1 MITSTTVWTPPR
13 MAARP
18 NRPRTS
24 SPSSKRSRDTCDGKN
39 RPTFPPEFIMAA
51 RPYPIVV
58 AFLAGVAVAFSASPA
73 LRGLAKLGEPAAA
86 IAQREAKPKESKA
99 GVLAMDDERIGLAQI
114 EMQAVG
120 PATVAKRLA
129 VPGTVVP
136 DAGRVAH
143 VSVKLSGTVADLRK
157 NIGDDVV
164 KDEVLAVLESR
175 EVADAKSE
183 YLAARLS
190 NELQQDLTARDKS
203 LWEGRAV
210 PEQQY
215 IKSRNAAAQTAMRF
229 GIARQK
235 LLALGVREDE
245 ISALPQAPDA
255 SLRTQNVR
263 APISGRVAE
272 RKVELGTAVGRDNL
286 ETELFVIVD
295 LNRVWV
301 DLSVSSVDLPMV
313 REGQSVAVTLRG
325 FPDATTGKIV
335 FVSPL
340 LDKDT
345 RTARVVAAIENA
357 DGRWRPGSFITAAIA
372 IDERAAPVVAPFSAV
387 QTVQGRKAVFVR
399 TKDGFEKRDV
409 VLGQR
414 DGQSVEIVSGLAAG
428 ETVAVSNTFSLK
440 AELSKPGDED

>member
-1 MITSTTVWTPPR
+1 
-13 MAARP
+13 MA
-18 NRPRTS
+18 S
-24 SPSSKRSRDTCDGKN
+24 
-39 RPTFPPEFIMAA
+39 RPTLTVCAFAA
-51 RPYPIVV
+51 GAAIVTFTPGLSTRLQRAVGIV
-58 AFLAGVAVAFSASPA
+58 A
-73 LRGLAKLGEPAAA
+73 PAAV
-86 IAQREAKPKESKA
+86 AQREAKPTGSTVKQTI
-99 GVLAMDDERIGLAQI
+99 VAMDDERIKLAQI
-114 EMQAVG
+114 EQRKIG
-120 PATVAKRLA
+120 PGTVAKRLA
-129 VPGTVVP
+129 VPATIVP
-136 DAGRVAH
+136 DANRVAH
-143 VSVKLSGTVADLRK
+143 VSVKLAGTVAELRK

-164 KDEVLAVLESR
+164 KDEVIAVLESR

-235 LLALGVREDE
+235 LLALGVRDDE
-245 ISALPQAPDA
+245 IATLPQAPDA
-255 SLRTQNVR
+255 SLRSQNVR
-263 APISGRVAE
+263 TPISGRVAE

-295 LNRVWV
+295 LSRVWV
-301 DLSVSSVDLPMV
+301 DLSVSPADLPMV
-313 REGQSVAVTLRG
+313 KEGQSVAISTRG
-325 FPDATTGKIV
+325 QPENSTASVV

-345 RTARVVAAIENA
+345 RTARVAAAIENA
-357 DGRWRPGSFITAAIA
+357 DGHWRPGSFVPAAIA
-372 IDERAAPVVAPFSAV
+372 IEERAAPVVAPFSAV
-387 QTVQGRKAVFVR
+387 QTVEGNKAVFVR

-414 DGQSVEIVSGLAAG
+414 DGQSVEIVSGLEAG
-428 ETVAVSNTFSLK
+428 ETIAVSNTFSLK

>member
-1 MITSTTVWTPPR
+1 MTIRPITV
-13 MAARP
+13 
-18 NRPRTS
+18 
-24 SPSSKRSRDTCDGKN
+24 
-39 RPTFPPEFIMAA
+39 
-51 RPYPIVV
+51 VV
-58 AFLAGVAVAFSASPA
+58 AFASGAALALGTTTLQRVAGLGVP
-73 LRGLAKLGEPAAA
+73 AA
-86 IAQREAKPKESKA
+86 IAQREGKPA
-99 GVLAMDDERIGLAQI
+99 GSANKSIVVPMDDERVKLAQI
-114 EMQAVG
+114 EERSVG
-120 PATVAKRLA
+120 PATIARRLA
-129 VPGTVVP
+129 VPGTVIP

-143 VSVKLSGTVADLRK
+143 VSVKLSGTVAELRK

-190 NELQQDLTARDKS
+190 NDLQQDLTSRDKS

-215 IKSRNAAAQTAMRF
+215 IRSRNAAAQSSMRLN
-229 GIARQK
+229 IARQK

-245 ISALPQAPDA
+245 IAALPQAPDA
-255 SLRTQNVR
+255 LLRSQNVR
-263 APISGRVAE
+263 AAISGRVAE
-272 RKVELGTAVGRDNL
+272 RRVELGTAVGRDNL

-295 LNRVWV
+295 LGRVWV
-301 DLSVSSVDLPMV
+301 DLAVSSADLPMV
-313 REGQSVAVTLRG
+313 KEGQAVNIAMRG
-325 FPDATTGKIV
+325 QPEVGTARIV

-357 DGRWRPGSFITAAIA
+357 DGRWRPGSFVTAAVA
-372 IDERAAPVVAPFSAV
+372 IEEHTAPVVAPFSAV
-387 QTVQGRKAVFVR
+387 QTVEGRKAVFVR

-414 DGQSVEIVSGLAAG
+414 DGQSIEVVSGLAAG
-428 ETVAVSNTFSLK
+428 ETIAVSNTFSLK

>member
-1 MITSTTVWTPPR
+1 MAVRPIT
-13 MAARP
+13 
-18 NRPRTS
+18 
-24 SPSSKRSRDTCDGKN
+24 
-39 RPTFPPEFIMAA
+39 IL
-51 RPYPIVV
+51 
-58 AFLAGVAVAFSASPA
+58 AFATGAAVALGASTLQRMVGTVA
-73 LRGLAKLGEPAAA
+73 PAAV
-86 IAQREAKPKESKA
+86 AQHEAKPTGPAAKSA
-99 GVLAMDDERIGLAQI
+99 VVAMDDERIELAQI
-114 EMQAVG
+114 EQRSVG
-120 PATVAKRLA
+120 PATIAKRVA
-129 VPGTVVP
+129 VPGTIVP

-143 VSVKLSGTVADLRK
+143 VSVKLAGTVAELRK
-157 NIGDDVV
+157 NIGDDVA
-164 KDEVLAVLESR
+164 KDEILAVLESR

-190 NELQQDLTARDKS
+190 NDLQQDLTARDKS
-203 LWEGRAV
+203 LSEGRAV

-235 LLALGVREDE
+235 LLALGVRDDE
-245 ISALPQAPDA
+245 IATLPQAPDA
-255 SLRTQNVR
+255 SLRSQNVR

-295 LNRVWV
+295 LGRVWV
-301 DLSVSSVDLPMV
+301 DLSVSSTDLPIV
-313 REGQSVAVTLRG
+313 REGQSVAISTRG
-325 FPDATTGKIV
+325 MADSSTARIV

-345 RTARVVAAIENA
+345 RTARVVAAIDNA
-357 DGRWRPGSFITAAIA
+357 DRRWRPGSFVAAAIA
-372 IDERAAPVVAPFSAV
+372 IEERAAPVVAPFSAI
-387 QTVQGRKAVFVR
+387 QTVEGKKAVFVR

-414 DGQSVEIVSGLAAG
+414 DGQFVEIVSGLVAG
-428 ETVAVSNTFSLK
+428 EIVAVSNTFSLK